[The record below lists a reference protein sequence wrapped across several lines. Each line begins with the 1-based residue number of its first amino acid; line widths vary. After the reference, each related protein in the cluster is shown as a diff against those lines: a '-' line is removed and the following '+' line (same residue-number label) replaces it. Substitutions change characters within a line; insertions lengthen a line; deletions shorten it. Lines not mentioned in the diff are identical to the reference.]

1 MKRKYFLIIL
11 SLILAIFLSGCNI
24 GIGIIPPV
32 TDEIRVKSVIQ
43 EYYLA
48 LTDQNWSKAKSYCI
62 YGSEKYYRTCVIE
75 DAINTLYLY
84 CNIVTINTYV
94 DISDISIYGNYSD
107 AYCYVHVTIS
117 ACGYFE
123 SDSAYGILR
132 LQRVGNSW
140 KLY

>member
-1 MKRKYFLIIL
+1 MP
-11 SLILAIFLSGCNI
+11 SA
-24 GIGIIPPV
+24 
-32 TDEIRVKSVIQ
+32 TDEIKVKSVIQ

-62 YGSEKYYRTCVIE
+62 YGSEKYYKTCVIE
-75 DAINTLYLY
+75 DEINTLYLY

-107 AYCYVHVTIS
+107 VYCYVYVTIS
-117 ACGYFE
+117 ACGYFG
-123 SDSAYGILR
+123 SDGVYGTLH